1 VRWVKWSEIRLLG
14 GNLGR
19 REGKGWVFIFFL
31 SPKGSIMVGGWV
43 FFFPPSFKK
52 LFLRWVEG
60 GCDWCSGTWGF
71 FLSKI
76 AKILHILGSILGRQ
90 GRVFLFNSKGVVFWV
105 KQGSLACSRECGAK
119 LDSFYVIYIISNPKF
134 IFHFKLF
141 L

>member
-1 VRWVKWSEIRLLG
+1 MRWVKWSEIRLLG

-31 SPKGSIMVGGWV
+31 SPKGSIMVRGWV

-60 GCDWCSGTWGF
+60 GCDGCSGTWGF

-76 AKILHILGSILGRQ
+76 AKFYIFWG
-90 GRVFLFNSKGVVFWV
+90 VFWVDKVEFLSNSKGVVFWV
-105 KQGSLACSRECGAK
+105 KQGRFG
-119 LDSFYVIYIISNPKF
+119 
-134 IFHFKLF
+134 LF
-141 L
+141 